1 MQTMTGGTFQF
12 MAVKSCNKGYVDR
25 THFLSTS
32 RFKFKAWMREGNWSL
47 WILFTD
53 PMAIAGPTY
62 IDDKKGWKKSDDHKF
77 TPESN
82 GPN

>member
-1 MQTMTGGTFQF
+1 MRLLNDGSFKF
-12 MAVKSCNKGYVDR
+12 MPDKACNKSDVDP